1 MLLAR
6 ARIVRVGPFTDST
19 LSFGGEAPRLLTV
32 IYGGG
37 GTGKSSVL
45 SAIAATRPG
54 HAVVQLGQRPPGK
67 DPSFCVCDF
76 VLGEDDPARPHP
88 LTVVTPNVRL
98 SDDDAEASR
107 RREQILFDKLAR
119 ESGFAFLALSAAR
132 WHSRQPIAIN
142 APLRTVA
149 RYDVTAQTSLDDAGR
164 ADLGRETK
172 QALTY
177 AAITSAL
184 AKTSNRLSSD
194 HTLLGQAMRRAV
206 NELTELH
213 DIRYVGI
220 DPASLEPEFETPAG
234 DVIPFDRLP
243 NRVRH
248 LVSFAALPVRVL
260 WAAYPGRD
268 PRQGQGV
275 FAIDQVELHQD
286 AGVQTKVA
294 AALKRAL
301 PAAQWILTTAS
312 PTVAMSCERSELIA
326 LRRDGDESTGEL
338 SVDDAALLH

>member
-1 MLLAR
+1 MLLAS
-6 ARIVRVGPFTDST
+6 ARLVRIGPFADST
-19 LSFGGEAPRLLTV
+19 LSFGDDSPRQLTV

-45 SAIAATRPG
+45 AAIGATRPG
-54 HAVVQLGQRPPGK
+54 HAVVQLGQRPPGP
-67 DPSFCVCDF
+67 DPAFCVCEYQ
-76 VLGEDDPARPHP
+76 LGDDDPSRPHP
-88 LTVVTPNVRL
+88 LRIVTPNVRL
-98 SDDDAEASR
+98 SDGDSEAAR

-132 WHSRQPIAIN
+132 WHSRQPIALN

-149 RYDVTAQTSLDDAGR
+149 RYDVTAQTIFDDAGR

-172 QALTY
+172 QALVY
-177 AAITSAL
+177 AAISSAV
-184 AKTSNRLSSD
+184 AKTSDRPSSD
-194 HTLLGQAMRRAV
+194 HTLLGHAMRRAV
-206 NELTELH
+206 NELTGLH
-213 DIRYVGI
+213 GIRYVGI
-220 DPASLEPEFETPAG
+220 DPGSLEPEFELPSG
-234 DVIPFDRLP
+234 DVVPFDRLP

-275 FAIDQVELHQD
+275 FGIDQVELHQD
-286 AGVQTKVA
+286 AAVQTEIG
-294 AALKRAL
+294 AALRRAL

-312 PTVAMSCERSELIA
+312 PTVAMSCDRSELIA
-326 LRRDGDESTGEL
+326 LRRDGDEPAGEL